1 MLPAMLA
8 IGGIGLVAGLGLAIA
23 SKAFYVYVDP
33 TISAVDDALPG
44 ANCGGCGFAGC
55 SSAAEA
61 IAAGDAPPS
70 ICVAGGAATDL
81 KVAEIMGMEIKE
93 TEAEIALLGCA
104 YGTDTADL
112 KYQYDGLI
120 DCRAANLLNGGSKE
134 CPIGCLGLGSCVKS
148 CQFGAM
154 KMGEDNLP
162 IVISELCVGCGA
174 CERVCPKNIIKLS
187 SNSMRVT
194 KEFTTEDCTAPCQ
207 RACPAGIDI
216 PGYIQQIAD
225 KNYPEAVRIIKE
237 NNPFPSVCGRIC
249 IHPCEYDCRRTL
261 VDEPVAINHLK
272 RFATDYEMRSGERVQ
287 ISRAPVSGKKV
298 AVVGGGAQ
306 GLTAAYYL
314 NRLGHD
320 SAVYD
325 AASKLGGILHLG
337 LPENRLPRDVLD
349 YEINGILETGVVANT
364 SQMLGRDFTIES
376 LLKEGYF
383 AVLIATG
390 GWDTKLAEK
399 DNESQSSPL
408 PGIQL
413 LLDFILKRRA
423 GNTPNV
429 GNSVVIQ
436 DGGKAALET
445 AKALKTQGVQSISIA
460 YRAAQ
465 ENAPITE
472 EEIKKAER
480 EGIQIFFRSAVTKI
494 IGEGSQLTKLLVTRY
509 DNQSQKSKEEQV
521 NVDTLITG
529 GGRLPELIF
538 VANKK
543 SSDTISWEAF
553 TVYTSPQAE
562 QDSGIFRPG
571 EVISDYNA
579 VIEAIGSGRR
589 AASSVQHFMNNNP
602 VEAPSNM
609 VRKTTP
615 VLNLDEVEPV
625 LEIPRQPMPNLPIG
639 DQLND
644 PSKEIALGYEEHQA
658 NQEAN
663 RCLQCGLICYRQE
676 GKTNISID

>member
-55 SSAAEA
+55 SGAAEA
-61 IAAGDAPPS
+61 IAAGTVPPS

-81 KVAEIMGMEIKE
+81 KVAEIMGVEIKE

-112 KYQYDGLI
+112 KYQYDGLY

-134 CPIGCLGLGSCVKS
+134 CPIGCLGLGSCVRS
-148 CQFGAM
+148 CPFGAM

-162 IVISELCVGCGA
+162 IVISELCVGCGN

-187 SNSMRVT
+187 SNSMRVA

-249 IHPCEYDCRRTL
+249 IHPCEYDCRRNL

-287 ISRAPVSGKKV
+287 ISRAPKSGKKV

-320 SAVYD
+320 ATVYD

-337 LPENRLPRDVLD
+337 LPENRLPKDVLD
-349 YEINGILETGVVANT
+349 YEINGILEAGVIANS

-376 LLKEGYF
+376 LLKDGF
-383 AVLIATG
+383 SSVLIATG
-390 GWDTKLAEK
+390 GWDIKLAEK
-399 DNESQSSPL
+399 ENKANSLPL
-408 PGIQL
+408 PGIHL
-413 LLDFILKRRA
+413 LLDFIQKQRS
-423 GNTPNV
+423 GNIPDV
-429 GNSVVIQ
+429 GNNVMIQ
-436 DGGKAALET
+436 DGGNAALEA
-445 AKALKTQGVQSISIA
+445 AKALKASGVQSVSITF
-460 YRAAQ
+460 RASR
-465 ENAPITE
+465 ENTPIAE
-472 EEIKKAER
+472 AEIKKAEG
-480 EGIQIFFRSAVTKI
+480 EGIQFFFQSTITEMV
-494 IGEGSQLTKLLVTRY
+494 GQGNQLTKLLVSGLQGT
-509 DNQSQKSKEEQV
+509 KEKAV
-521 NVDTLITG
+521 VTDTLITG
-529 GGRLPELIF
+529 GGRLPELIY
-538 VANKK
+538 VAHKDATK
-543 SSDTISWEAF
+543 TGAWEAF
-553 TVYTSPQAE
+553 TVYAGPQAE
-562 QDSGIFRPG
+562 QDLGIFRPG

-579 VIEAIGSGRR
+579 VIEAIGAGRR
-589 AASSVQHFMNNNP
+589 AASSIQHFMNGKP
-602 VEAPSNM
+602 VQAPGNM

-615 VLNLDEVEPV
+615 ILNVDELEPV
-625 LEIPRQPMPNLPIG
+625 SVMPRQPMRKLPLK

-644 PSKEIALGYEEHQA
+644 PAKEIALGYEEHQA
-658 NQEAN
+658 NREAD
-663 RCLQCGLICYRQE
+663 RCLKCGLICYRRE
-676 GKTNISID
+676 NKTNIS

>member
-23 SKAFYVYVDP
+23 SKAFYVYIDP

-55 SSAAEA
+55 SGAAEA
-61 IAAGDAPPS
+61 IAAGKVPPS
-70 ICVAGGAATDL
+70 ICVAGGTAVDL
-81 KVAEIMGMEIKE
+81 KVAEIMGVEIKE
-93 TEAEIALLGCA
+93 TEAEIALLGCT

-112 KYQYDGLI
+112 KYQYDGLV
-120 DCRAANLLNGGSKE
+120 DCRAASLLNGGSKE
-134 CPIGCLGLGSCVKS
+134 CPIGCLGLGSCVKA

-162 IVISELCVGCGA
+162 IVISELCVGCGS

-187 SNSMRVT
+187 NNSMRVT

-320 SAVYD
+320 SSVYD
-325 AASKLGGILHLG
+325 AAPKLGGILHLG

-349 YEINGILETGVVANT
+349 YEINGILEAGVVANT

-376 LLKEGYF
+376 LLKEGYS
-383 AVLIATG
+383 AILIATG
-390 GWDTKLAEK
+390 GWDKKLAEK
-399 DNESQSSPL
+399 ENEADSLPL
-408 PGIQL
+408 PGIHL
-413 LLDFILKRRA
+413 LLDFIQKQRS
-423 GNTPNV
+423 GKTPEV
-429 GNSVVIQ
+429 GNNVVIQ
-436 DGGKAALET
+436 DGGNAALKT
-445 AKALKTQGVQSISIA
+445 AKALKTSDVQSVSIV
-460 YRAAQ
+460 YRASRK
-465 ENAPITE
+465 NIPIVE
-472 EEIKKAER
+472 EEIKKAEG
-480 EGIQIFFRSAVTKI
+480 EGIQFFFQSTVTEMVGQGTK
-494 IGEGSQLTKLLVTRY
+494 LKKLLVSGL
-509 DNQSQKSKEEQV
+509 DNHTEAPEEKALIA
-521 NVDTLITG
+521 DTLITG
-529 GGRLPELIF
+529 GGRLPELIY
-538 VANKK
+538 VAYKDATK
-543 SSDTISWEAF
+543 TAAWEAF

-562 QDSGIFRPG
+562 QDLGIFRPG

-579 VIEAIGSGRR
+579 VIEAIGAGRR
-589 AASSVQHFMNNNP
+589 AASSIQHFMNGKL
-602 VEAPSNM
+602 VEAPNNM

-615 VLNLDEVEPV
+615 ILNVDKLEPV
-625 LEIPRQPMPNLPIG
+625 SKIPRQPMRKLPME
-639 DQLND
+639 DQLNE
-644 PSKEIALGYEEHQA
+644 PSKEIAMGYEEHQA

-663 RCLQCGLICYRQE
+663 RCLKCGLICYRQE